1 MGPLINPLLSVQK
14 GGGGFL
20 ICNSAQLTAGNAGLL
35 MACDTLTYNTMLFIG
50 KSAICKLRLKF
61 SKVFKYI
68 SNLVLARN
76 AICYNITT
84 ASN

>member
-1 MGPLINPLLSVQK
+1 MGPLINPLPSVRK
-14 GGGGFL
+14 GGGVL
-20 ICNSAQLTAGNAGLL
+20 ICNSAQFTACNTGLL
-35 MACDTLTYNTMLFIG
+35 MACDTLTYNTTLFIR
-50 KSAICKLRLKF
+50 KSAICELRLKF

-76 AICYNITT
+76 PICYNITT